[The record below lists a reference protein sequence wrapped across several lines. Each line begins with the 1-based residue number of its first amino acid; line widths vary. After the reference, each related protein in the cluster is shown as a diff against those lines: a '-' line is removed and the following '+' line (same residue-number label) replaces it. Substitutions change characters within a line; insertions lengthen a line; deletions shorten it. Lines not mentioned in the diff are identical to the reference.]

1 MTTIGDMDEDA
12 LIALFAPRLPSS
24 DAEILG
30 PGDDAAVLAV
40 DGHLVVSA
48 DVLVENRHF
57 RREWSTAAD
66 VGWRAAMQNLAD
78 IDAMGAVATALE
90 VTLCAPS
97 STPVDW
103 VLGLAD
109 GLREACEPH
118 GVGVVGGD
126 LSGASEI
133 VVSVT
138 ALGETHGT
146 EPITRADAV
155 AGDVLAVSGALG
167 AARAGFEQLSR
178 GTRVDDESVALFLR
192 PSPRIGAGLEGALH
206 GATAMMDLS
215 DGLVRDGGRM
225 ARASQLLLAI
235 DSTLVPV
242 HAAATRTA
250 QRLGDGT
257 HALAWALGG
266 GEDHHMLAAFPRE
279 SAVPAGWTVVGEVR
293 DGEPGLLVD
302 GESPTERGWDHFEG
316 GQHQG

>member
-12 LIALFAPRLPSS
+12 LIALFAPRLPAS

-48 DVLVENRHF
+48 DVLVESRHF
-57 RREWSTAAD
+57 RREWSTGAD

-78 IDAMGAVATALE
+78 IDAMGAVPTALE
-90 VTLCAPS
+90 VTLCAPA

-146 EPITRADAV
+146 EPITRADAA
-155 AGDVLAVSGALG
+155 AGDVVAVSGALG
-167 AARAGFEQLSR
+167 AARAGYEQLAR
-178 GTRVDDESVALFLR
+178 ELRVDEEAVQLFLR
-192 PSPRIGAGLEGALH
+192 PRPRIGAGLEGALH

-215 DGLVRDGGRM
+215 DGLVRDAGRL
-225 ARASQLLLAI
+225 ARASELELAI
-235 DSTLVPV
+235 DSALVPV
-242 HAAATRTA
+242 HPAATRTA
-250 QRLGDGT
+250 DALGAGPD
-257 HALAWALGG
+257 ALAWALTG
-266 GEDHHMLAAFPRE
+266 GEDHHMLATFPRA
-279 SAVPAGWTVVGEVR
+279 SAVPQGWTIVGEAHEGQAR
-293 DGEPGLLVD
+293 LLVD
-302 GESPTERGWDHFEG
+302 GAEPTSRGWDHFDSG
-316 GQHQG
+316 TPQG